1 MLKWLKVKP
10 KHWDYF
16 PRWDKWDTLL
26 ETWCQLYTEPGW
38 KPQTREQQE
47 VWNLITHQALEFRDY
62 KILLSWIFFL
72 FIWRKKGL
80 SCVFDLLFRTLNPR
94 AIGSCE
100 FHVLKGWT
108 LTSTNWYSVFVM
120 VCWSS
125 SWHQV
130 HAGSCVLSQWSVCSL
145 YCTRHTPYP
154 GHGVTSRSPDS
165 ASDMWPIYF

>member
-1 MLKWLKVKP
+1 MKP

-16 PRWDKWDTLL
+16 HRWDKWDTLL

-47 VWNLITHQALEFRDY
+47 VWNLITHQALQFRDY

-94 AIGSCE
+94 AVGSSE

-108 LTSTNWYSVFVM
+108 LTSTNWYSGL
-120 VCWSS
+120 CLW
-125 SWHQV
+125 
-130 HAGSCVLSQWSVCSL
+130 WSVDPLLGIKCIKGRV
-145 YCTRHTPYP
+145 YW
-154 GHGVTSRSPDS
+154 
-165 ASDMWPIYF
+165 ASDLCAHFTALDTHRPWSPLVTGSAPPYQGHI